1 MPEFSAIRS
10 ALLDFAANPTSSAA
24 LPVVLGLNPV
34 AAPSDVLHDRTQ
46 PISGV
51 LSAVAEGLYRVGA
64 VDTDIGSAGLYVVPL
79 REWGARSADRDRA
92 RRRVAK
98 ALVEHAPYGDRRWLI
113 ALTGGQDHDVEFVLP
128 RVREERRGVGTVRAL
143 VQADSPSHFHLALLA
158 DLALAPRMSL
168 QEISRKWNEAF
179 SVERVTKR
187 FYLEFRDL
195 RNRIADELVRQN
207 ANIPAIAS
215 ADRRADLDRFVTRQL
230 GRLLFLWFLQ
240 AKRWLDSSLRFFEDL
255 FERHCR
261 GAGARNFFRD
271 LLVPLFFDALASPA
285 SSKRRTVA
293 NELFGAVPYLNG
305 GLFLQTSYEDEL
317 FGKDREHV
325 NVDLPNELF
334 DRRLHRDGVPTVLG
348 LLSNYRF
355 ATRESTP
362 DDMSVDPD
370 PELLGKVFE
379 NLNEDR
385 ERHDTGT
392 YYTPREIVHFMCREA
407 LDGYL
412 QDAAGV
418 DRSLLQELRSAALE
432 DEPPEKRLP
441 DADRERLEQALD
453 AVKIC
458 DPAVGSGAF
467 LVGAMHEIVLL
478 KRGIAHSSTPFR
490 DPEPAEV
497 AGWKRHIISNSLYG
511 VDISP
516 EAIEICQLRL
526 WLSLVLEE
534 EEPEPLPNL
543 DFRIVGGDSLIDRAG
558 DIAFED
564 SIPRPALQ
572 YDLETHER
580 LEHLRKSIAALRDEF
595 AEERDPRDA
604 RRLRHGIRERQ
615 MEIVRLQLDR
625 HIETAQAQAAAMT
638 AKRNQAERLGAP
650 ERTLK
655 QSIRAAKEAW
665 EKVTALTALL
675 DGLEEDAPYR
685 RLFLWPVEFPEVFA
699 EGRRG
704 FDIVLANPP
713 YVRQERLPPM
723 DQLAYQ
729 RAFPQVYAGTADIL
743 VFFYARAIQILRD
756 SGHLS
761 FITSNK
767 YMRAAY
773 GAAIREHLPKSLQVS
788 RVIDFGDL
796 PVFDAASYPAVLVGN
811 KVNESDTAAPV
822 LVADLTWPIRRVLAD
837 AGRPATVLTVRE
849 ALEDL
854 DTLLEAVAIRDYPQ
868 VLLRRSGWILE
879 DPALVRLFDRLM
891 SRGTPLGEFVQG
903 RMYRGV
909 LTGLNEAFVID
920 EAKRSQLIAADPRSA
935 EVIKRWLRG
944 RDIKR
949 WRPEWA
955 GLYIIAIQNSG
966 DADAANPWAQATT
979 EEEARRIFRET
990 YPAIHDHLSQWEEY
1004 PDPKRRGKTL
1014 GLRPRADQ
1022 GRWWWELRACAY
1034 YRELAQPKIIW
1045 PDMTYSPRFL
1055 WDDSGSFTDTT
1066 IFQCVGASLSE
1077 LSLLNSDVAE
1087 FLLHSICPTI
1097 RGGYLRQKIQYLGL
1111 FPIPDLVLEVRNSL
1125 AAIASRRDDS
1135 TLSDIAYEAFGIR
1148 RQERPLLDEWLE
1160 RRRSLAPADE
1170 AEAELEQ
1177 DDGDYP

>member
-1 MPEFSAIRS
+1 MPDFSGIRS
-10 ALLDFAANPTSSAA
+10 ALLEFAANPTSSAA
-24 LPVVLGLNPV
+24 LPAVLGLSPV
-34 AAPSDVLHDRTQ
+34 SAPSDLLHDRTQ
-46 PISGV
+46 PISSA
-51 LSAVAEGLYRVGA
+51 LSPVAEGLYRVGA
-64 VDTDIGSAGLYVVPL
+64 LDADLGSAGFYVVPL
-79 REWGARSADRDRA
+79 REWGARSVDRDRA

-98 ALVEHAPYGDRRWLI
+98 TLVEHAPYGDRRWLI
-113 ALTGGQDHDVEFVLP
+113 ALIGGQDHDVELVLP
-128 RVREERRGVGTVRAL
+128 RVREERRGVATVRAL

-158 DLALAPRMSL
+158 DLALAPGMSL

-187 FYLEFRDL
+187 FYLEFREL
-195 RNRIADELVRQN
+195 RNRIAEELVHRN

-240 AKRWLDSSLRFFEDL
+240 AKRWLDANSRFFEDL

-305 GLFLQTSYEDEL
+305 GLFLQTSYEDDL

-418 DRSLLQELRSAALE
+418 DRSLLQQLRSAALE

-467 LVGAMHEIVLL
+467 LVGSMQEIILL
-478 KRGIAHSSTPFR
+478 KRGIAHSSSPFR

-497 AGWKRHIISNSLYG
+497 ASWKRRIISNSLYG

-534 EEPEPLPNL
+534 EQPEPLPNL
-543 DFRIVGGDSLIDRAG
+543 DFRIVAGDSLIDRAG

-564 SIPRPALQ
+564 SIPRPELQ

-580 LEHLRKSIAALRDEF
+580 LEHLRRSIAALRDEF
-595 AEERDPRDA
+595 AEERDPRRA

-615 MEIVRLQLDR
+615 MEIVRRQLDR

-638 AKRNQAERLGAP
+638 AKRSQAERLAAP

-655 QSIRAAKEAW
+655 QHISAVKQAW
-665 EKVTALTALL
+665 GKVTELEALR
-675 DGLEEDAPYR
+675 DGLKEDASYR
-685 RLFLWPVEFPEVFA
+685 KLFLWPVEFPEVFD
-699 EGRRG
+699 EGRGG
-704 FDIVLANPP
+704 FDVVLANPP
-713 YVRQERLPPM
+713 YVRMEQINNLDEK
-723 DQLAYQ
+723 AYALSFPEVAAS
-729 RAFPQVYAGTADIL
+729 RADLLVY
-743 VFFYARAIQILRD
+743 FYARAVQVLR
-756 SGHLS
+756 GGGQLS
-761 FITSNK
+761 FITSNSFA
-767 YMRAAY
+767 RRSY
-773 GAAIREHLPKSLQVS
+773 GKKLQQYLSQKLTIRS
-788 RVIDFGDL
+788 VIDFGEAKIFEATVE
-796 PVFDAASYPAVLVGN
+796 PY
-811 KVNESDTAAPV
+811 V
-822 LVADLTWPIRRVLAD
+822 LVASKCRPPADHEVTTHNLQALISRRAASKSNVAAIRRAIEEL
-837 AGRPATVLTVRE
+837 P
-849 ALEDL
+849 
-854 DTLLEAVAIRDYPQ
+854 TLLQEERGILPQ
-868 VLLRRSGWILE
+868 ERFHRSGWKAETLE
-879 DPALVRLFDRLM
+879 TVEIFEQLGACGR
-891 SRGTPLGEFVQG
+891 PLGELIQG
-903 RMYRGV
+903 EMYCGV
-909 LTGLNEAFVID
+909 KTGLNEAFVVD
-920 EAKRSQLIAADPRSA
+920 AMTAQALLAADPA
-935 EVIKRWLRG
+935 AKECIKPYVRG
-944 RDIKR
+944 RDVRR
-949 WRPEWA
+949 WVVRPS
-955 GLYIIAIQNSG
+955 GLYLIFAHRGWPIEEHPVVKQHLEQHKDQLMRRATVGSH
-966 DADAANPWAQATT
+966 PWHELQQPQEGLYRLF
-979 EEEARRIFRET
+979 EEPKVMWPNIARRIRFAWET
-990 YPAIHDHLSQWEEY
+990 E
-1004 PDPKRRGKTL
+1004 G
-1014 GLRPRADQ
+1014 
-1022 GRWWWELRACAY
+1022 AY
-1034 YRELAQPKIIW
+1034 
-1045 PDMTYSPRFL
+1045 PDMTAF
-1055 WDDSGSFTDTT
+1055 FTTRLGPAH
-1066 IFQCVGASLSE
+1066 VA
-1077 LSLLNSDVAE
+1077 LLNSEVGE
-1087 FLLHSICPTI
+1087 FLICMLTNRA
-1097 RGGYLRQKIQYLGL
+1097 RGGFAELKQDYL
-1111 FPIPDLVLEVRNSL
+1111 FPFPVPEISPDQAAVLEKLCQKGQGGASSPDFESHLTGVVASMYGISE
-1125 AAIASRRDDS
+1125 AAVLSIRLWLSARSMSDGEDD
-1135 TLSDIAYEAFGIR
+1135 D
-1148 RQERPLLDEWLE
+1148 
-1160 RRRSLAPADE
+1160 
-1170 AEAELEQ
+1170 
-1177 DDGDYP
+1177 